1 VRRIVVADDR
11 QKLAFMRANA
21 HRVARSPH
29 IVELASQLVRP
40 FRPDDW
46 RRQASELF
54 RFVRDGIRFQRDPDR
69 REQLADP
76 RATLRRAYDDC
87 DGKAGLLVALM
98 LALGMDAAIWPVW
111 KGDELV
117 HVQAAVRWP
126 GSERL
131 SNARD
136 GASVLD
142 GPPGAGWIVSDP
154 TIRGTELGTDPI
166 LVPRNPETGKLPL
179 S

>member
-1 VRRIVVADDR
+1 VNLVTVSGDR
-11 QKLAFMRANA
+11 AKLAFMRRNT
-21 HRVARSPH
+21 HKVARRPL
-29 IVELASQLVRP
+29 IVQTASNIVRP

-54 RFVRDGIRFQRDPDR
+54 HFVRDGVRFQRDPDR

-76 RATLRRAYDDC
+76 RASLVRAFGDC
-87 DGKAGLLVALM
+87 DDKTSALTALE
-98 LALGMDAAIWPVW
+98 LALGIEADIWPVW

-117 HVQAAVRWP
+117 HVQNAVRWP

-131 SNARD
+131 SNAHD
-136 GASVLD
+136 GAEVLD
-142 GPPGAGWIVSDP
+142 GPPGGGWIVSDP
-154 TIRGTELGTDPI
+154 TIAGAELGSDPR

>member
-1 VRRIVVADDR
+1 
-11 QKLAFMRANA
+11 
-21 HRVARSPH
+21 
-29 IVELASQLVRP
+29 
-40 FRPDDW
+40 
-46 RRQASELF
+46 
-54 RFVRDGIRFQRDPDR
+54 
-69 REQLADP
+69 
-76 RATLRRAYDDC
+76 
-87 DGKAGLLVALM
+87 
-98 LALGMDAAIWPVW
+98 
-111 KGDELV
+111 
-117 HVQAAVRWP
+117 VQAAVRWP